1 MEEEVEEEDAE
12 EEEIMEEGAAEGAE
26 AIADEE
32 AAADEAQEEAGQ
44 TTGGEINTTTFTE
57 LRLEP
62 DVIQGAKDAWKTFV
76 NSQAN
81 SQVAAEAIY
90 TALFESAPSLQSLFV
105 TPRAVQAMKFYAG
118 LAGLVGALDNPAGL
132 KEAVEAQGFGHLATD
147 VTVPRVVVFRDA
159 ILDLFQVELGDR
171 WTSRAN
177 AGWKAVLNY
186 FGGAMIW
193 TKANFAE
200 RLELLA
206 SSWKLATA
214 GDGSKDKD
222 GGAGKDGGGD
232 GQGDDKKGKKGKKG
246 KKESSWHRVGS
257 WRRL

>member
-1 MEEEVEEEDAE
+1 MLEEEAEEYAEEEVEE
-12 EEEIMEEGAAEGAE
+12 AAEDNMLQEGE
-26 AIADEE
+26 AAAEE
-32 AAADEAQEEAGQ
+32 AAAEAQGAGAG
-44 TTGGEINTTTFTE
+44 TNTGEINTSTFTE

-62 DVIQGAKDAWKTFV
+62 DVIQGAKDAWNTFV
-76 NSQAN
+76 RSQAS

-118 LAGLVGALDNPAGL
+118 LAGLVGALDDPAAL

-193 TKANFAE
+193 TKTNFAE
-200 RLELLA
+200 RLGLLA

-214 GDGSKDKD
+214 GEDKDKM
-222 GGAGKDGGGD
+222 A
-232 GQGDDKKGKKGKKG
+232 GQGEGSAEDAKKKKDAGKKGKKGKKG
-246 KKESSWHRVGS
+246 KESRQTRGGI
-257 WRRL
+257 R